1 MGACTLNVGGTP
13 LVAELA
19 KVSRSDLYGESRLK
33 VLGPD
38 GKLLIKAAVPEDGGS
53 YIGRGDVRLLQKV
66 DGSFSLAAAQLV
78 DALTGKP
85 REPVPS
91 SFKEAPNF
99 RPATADEISL
109 MEVRSVYQLQAAEMK
124 LKPGDMFL
132 GHFNYR
138 AGNEKNDAAIVVNAA
153 CAFLLVG
160 NLTTPTFVGIEDDS
174 QLIAP
179 ENPQEGEEGGEGDF
193 ASLL

>member
-1 MGACTLNVGGTP
+1 MAACTFNVGGTP
-13 LVAELA
+13 LTAELE
-19 KVSRSDLYGESRLK
+19 KVSRSDLYGDSRIK
-33 VLGPD
+33 VLGSD

-66 DGSFSLAAAQLV
+66 DGSFSLASAELV

-85 REPVPS
+85 REQVPS
-91 SFKEAPNF
+91 SFKEAPTF

-109 MEVRSVYQLQAAEMK
+109 MEVKSVYQLQADGMN

-138 AGNEKNDAAIVVNAA
+138 AGNEKNAAAIVVNASGT
-153 CAFLLVG
+153 FLLVG
-160 NLTTPTFVGIEDDS
+160 NLTAPTFVGIEDDS
-174 QLIAP
+174 QLIAA
-179 ENPQEGEEGGEGDF
+179 ETAQEGEDGGEGDF